1 MAKISTNRGGKQKPA
16 AKVEPKQSNVFS
28 TLEDIISGQQSPV
41 DIKNFAY
48 LFMEKIGGPQGFV
61 DKVMEEYDGA
71 PLGSLAR
78 SRVLD
83 IMMKLFQLATPKES
97 HGDYSELSDED
108 LKGVLKKHLAPPRAE
123 AQTQWVEHVCI

>member
-1 MAKISTNRGGKQKPA
+1 MAKITTNRGGKKKPVA
-16 AKVEPKQSNVFS
+16 NVDQHKQATVFS

-61 DKVMEEYDGA
+61 DKVMEEYEGA
-71 PLGSLAR
+71 PMGSLAR

-97 HGDYSELSDED
+97 HGDYSELTDDD
-108 LKGVLKKHLAPPRAE
+108 LKDVIKKHLAPNTPH
-123 AQTQWVEHVCI
+123 AQQWVDHVCI